1 MIRFDR
7 KTQCYTDGKNYI
19 HAKEI
24 RAYAGKRLGLKS
36 QRGRLSRDTIAAY
49 FLDVFN
55 VSEEVA

>member
-24 RAYAGKRLGLKS
+24 RAYGRSRLGLKTE
-36 QRGRLSRDTIAAY
+36 RGRLSRDTIAAY

-55 VSEEVA
+55 VNDEVA